1 MRVAGVYEKCRIYI
15 ESHDKPSQNKLQFPC
30 INISRQT
37 GTRADI
43 IGHKVVD
50 ILNRYSYD
58 DRPEWTYFDKNLIE
72 KVIEDH
78 NLPAILAKFMDEDK
92 VHNLKNMVNEILGN
106 PSGWTFVRQMS
117 ETILQIAKLGKAV
130 IIGRGG
136 NVVTSKLPN
145 VFSVRLV
152 APIEKRARQA
162 QEAYELHSYH
172 DALEFVKKEDASR
185 RDYLKTYFLK
195 DIEDPLLYHLV
206 LNTAVL
212 GYDETADLIASSV
225 MRRFPQLYYHSI
237 ND

>member
-15 ESHDKPSQNKLQFPC
+15 ESHDKPSQHKPQFPC

-43 IGHKVVD
+43 IGHKIVD
-50 ILNRYSYD
+50 ILNRYSYED
-58 DRPEWTYFDKNLIE
+58 NTEWTYFDKNLIE
-72 KVIEDH
+72 KVIADH
-78 NLPAILAKFMDEDK
+78 NLPGILAKFMDEDK

-106 PSGWTFVRQMS
+106 PSGRTFVRQMS

-136 NVVTSKLPN
+136 NVITSKLPN
-145 VFSVRLV
+145 TFNVRLV
-152 APIEKRARQA
+152 APIEKRAKQA
-162 QEAYELHSYH
+162 MEAYELSTYH
-172 DALEFVKKEDASR
+172 EALEFVKREDTSR
-185 RDYLKTYFLK
+185 QDYLKSYFLK

-206 LNTAVL
+206 LNTSAL
-212 GYDETADLIASSV
+212 GYDEAADLIAGSV
-225 MRRFPQLYYHSI
+225 MRKFPQLYYHSI